1 MDRLTPNF
9 GGKKSVL
16 NAGTCQMSRRRDRSG
31 RRRCRSCR
39 RSRYR
44 GMFHGQTST
53 TLIALEPW
61 PLQST
66 YQSVAKILGKE
77 TINVKRDGVI
87 DHLQQIGQR
96 SEHLVRVMIEITL
109 AESDV

>member
-1 MDRLTPNF
+1 MDQLTSSF
-9 GGKKSVL
+9 DGKKSVL
-16 NAGTCQMSRRRDRSG
+16 NAGTCQMSGSRNRSG
-31 RRRCRSCR
+31 RRRCCSCR

-44 GMFHGQTST
+44 GMLHRQTST
-53 TLIALEPW
+53 TLIALDPW

-66 YQSVAKILGKE
+66 YQSVAEVLRKE

-96 SEHLVRVMIEITL
+96 PEHLQPNATN
-109 AESDV
+109 